1 MTLVLQPLMFHSM
14 NILYINACTLQEA
27 NAHHSPSLSTEQ
39 TSEHTQMLELLR
51 FLQLLQEDI
60 LKCFKNQF

>member
-27 NAHHSPSLSTEQ
+27 NVIILSTEQ

-60 LKCFKNQF
+60 LKCFKNQFLN